1 MFNLFG
7 TSFLFITCHL
17 TGTVQPYVCY
27 MCSYSHFVAHQQKVE
42 ERNSDYKRISSYF
55 SLPETSD
62 DKGLLKLSKIVH
74 YSYRY
79 DLSDCFI
86 RVVFYKILFSTDNY
100 DYVFWL
106 GDLNYRVDLSREEC
120 NQLLMKSNILV
131 SWPVHFYGLCLGV
144 NVMSF
149 TLRFENNLYSHV
161 FTTVYWVFLND

>member
-17 TGTVQPYVCY
+17 T
-27 MCSYSHFVAHQQKVE
+27 AHQQKVE

-62 DKGLLKLSKIVH
+62 DK
-74 YSYRY
+74 
-79 DLSDCFI
+79 
-86 RVVFYKILFSTDNY
+86 DNY